1 MKPELRKSK
10 AGSRTISIIAA
21 AIVILAGLSVL
32 LVLWQRHSA
41 FLILWQRHSA
51 SVEGQARATLHLE
64 SNSFVSGGAIPR
76 RYTCD
81 GSNDSPGLQWAGA
94 PAGTKSFAL
103 VMNDPDA
110 PIDFTHWLAYNIPP
124 GFRGLAEGASG
135 HSVMPQGS
143 AEGTNNFGRLGYGG
157 PCPPAGQAPPLR
169 IPAVCARCPAGFA
182 AGRDERST
190 GVRDR
195 RACSGRG
202 RKSSGSTGG
211 PAE

>member
-103 VMNDPDA
+103 VMSDPDA

-157 PCPPAGQAPPLR
+157 PCPPAGKPHHYIFRLFALDVRLDLPPGATRDQVESAIGGHVLAEGE
-169 IPAVCARCPAGFA
+169 IMGFY
-182 AGRDERST
+182 
-190 GVRDR
+190 R
-195 RACSGRG
+195 RPSQ
-202 RKSSGSTGG
+202 
-211 PAE
+211 